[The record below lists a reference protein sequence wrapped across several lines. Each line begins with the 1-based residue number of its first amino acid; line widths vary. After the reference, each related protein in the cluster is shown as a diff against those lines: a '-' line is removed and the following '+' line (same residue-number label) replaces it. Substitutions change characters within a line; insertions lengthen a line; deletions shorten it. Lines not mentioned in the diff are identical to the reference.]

1 MPNLFQ
7 PDPPAAVVRGQ
18 RRAFAVRSAWVALAL
33 CLVIL
38 GGGGFL
44 LQRQIQGVRHEE
56 QQELSTIADLK
67 ASQIS
72 AWYAGRMTLAG
83 RIQHNRILQDQ
94 FLRILDGTATL
105 QTRADLEAW
114 LEDLQADGYQQVA
127 LFGRDGRVFLRAP
140 KDAESIVR
148 DATDPDFQKALAA
161 RQVLIQRLHRD
172 AADPKSHLSLWV
184 PVTQRKGG
192 LLQGLLLLQ
201 VDASPF
207 LAPYLAT
214 WPYASGTAETQLVER
229 IGDDAVYL
237 NDPRFAPGTALNL
250 RIPIEGNPGHPAV
263 MAVLGQEGLVTGRDY
278 RNVPVLAA
286 LRRVPGTPWFLIA
299 KVDAAEIYRSARQES
314 WTGVLILLMVAGLVA
329 SGSAL
334 LFRQR
339 ALAEARDLLQI
350 EREAT
355 LSNERYRILM
365 ERASDIILVLG
376 PEGRILEANEQAV
389 AAYGYS
395 HEALLGLSVLD
406 LRAPETLD
414 LAAVQL
420 ARVRNGELNRF
431 ETLHRRSDGT
441 VFPVEVSSAQV
452 LMGEDAALV
461 SFIRDITGRK
471 AQEAELER
479 MSRLYAALSQVN
491 QAIVWSKDR
500 QALLDKICEVM
511 VVFGKFS
518 LAWIGWDDPA
528 SHQVR
533 VEAKFGDRWGILD
546 RVTVRSDDT
555 PEGYG
560 PLGTALREGHPC
572 LLNDYQGAPEA
583 GPWRQELLA
592 SGLASMAAF
601 PIRQGG
607 MVVAGIAVYATEKDF
622 FGPHEAALLE
632 EAAGDVSFALDHLAS
647 EAKRREAESALSER
661 ERFLREAEEAGGVG
675 CYTWDIPTD
684 RWVATAALERIFGI
698 GPEHPRDLAGWL
710 ALVEPSHRETLR
722 AHVEERLAQH
732 GRFDHEYP
740 IRRPLDGQL
749 LWLRGTG
756 EFRWDEAGQP
766 LALTGVIRDI
776 TDRKAR
782 ELELARTNRLYAAL
796 SQVNQAIVWAKDR
809 QDLLDRVCRVLVE
822 QGAFSMAWIG
832 WQDPGAQR
840 VRVAARCGDDRG
852 MLDRVEVRTDD
863 SPEGRGAV
871 GPAITQGRP
880 AVFNDL
886 LGDPRSA
893 PWLTELAECG
903 FASMA
908 AFPVQEGGVTR
919 GAIAVYAVDK
929 AFFAAPEITLL
940 EEVARDLSFALDHLA
955 SEVER
960 RAAETA
966 LLASEDKFS
975 KAFHA
980 SPDSVN
986 INRLADGVYLDVND
1000 GFTRVSGY
1008 TAEEVLGRSALPGDL
1023 GIWVHAED
1031 RARLQEGLAREG
1043 KVEGLEALFR
1053 RKDGSILTGLMS
1065 GSLIEVGGE
1074 QCTLTITRDITDR
1087 KLQEQKLERM
1097 TQLYAAL
1104 SQVNQAI
1111 VWSKGES
1118 ELLEKICEV
1127 MVVFGKF
1134 GMAWIGENDPATAAV
1149 RQVAAYGDTQG
1160 YLETLQ
1166 VRSDDTAMGRGPTGI
1181 ALREERACIMNAFMA
1196 ESQTQPWHQN
1206 AIRCG
1211 FASAAAFPI
1220 RREGQIWGAL
1230 TVYAPVAGFFGEPE
1244 VALLEEAAMDISFAL
1259 DHLAGEARR
1268 REMEVSLR
1276 NQKDEFETIFN
1287 RVPIQVWYKDTQNR
1301 YLRVNEKACQDLGLA
1316 REQIEG
1322 HSAEELF
1329 PAFAEGYFRDD
1340 QIVLASGQPKLGNV
1354 YQINTAN
1361 GQVHWLR
1368 ADKVPIL
1375 DPAGHPTGLVAIV
1388 EDLTEWRHAEESLR
1402 TVYTAMEQAPVSV
1415 VITDSNGTILYVNPA
1430 FVRVTGYTV
1439 DEVLGQDTRVL
1450 KSNLHGSEL
1459 YHEMWQAL
1467 ISGQVWSGELQNR
1480 RKDGEIFTAMVSVS
1494 PIRDS
1499 LDTVIRYVAIMED
1512 ITERR
1517 RAEDERRELE
1527 VQLLQTQKLESLGA
1541 LAGGLAHDMNNVL
1554 GAVLGVA
1561 STLREKQG
1569 ETGPDGKPL
1578 DTIIQACMRG
1588 RGVVK
1593 SLLYFARKD
1602 LQEERP
1608 IDLNALAQEM
1618 VQLLGQ
1624 TTLKRIQLDMD
1635 LQEDLPQVRGDGG
1648 ALNHALMNLCVNA
1661 LDAMPEGGTLRIAT
1675 ATAPDGGVDLRVE
1688 DSGVGMTP
1696 AVLARCLEPFYTT
1709 KPRGK
1714 GTGLGLPM
1722 VQSTLQAHDGRFELH
1737 SAPGE
1742 GTQAILH
1749 FPPARLLAPAV
1760 PEAPVAEHQAAAPAR
1775 SLDLLLVDDDDL
1787 VRDSVQELLTMLGHR
1802 CLVAPGGQEA
1812 LDLLES
1818 GRKVD
1823 LVILDM
1829 NMPGMS
1835 GAQALPRI
1843 RALRPGLPVILA
1855 TGFSSEDLAPIMAGR
1870 SHIQS
1875 LSKPFSVLELK
1886 ARIESLALPGGDP
1899 LDHA

>member
-7 PDPPAAVVRGQ
+7 PDPPALAFHGQ
-18 RRAFAVRSAWVALAL
+18 RGAFAVRSAWVALAL

-44 LQRQIQGVRHEE
+44 LQRQIQSVRQQE
-56 QQELSTIADLK
+56 QQELTTIADLK
-67 ASQIS
+67 TSQVA
-72 AWYAGRMTLAG
+72 AWYAGRAHFAE

-94 FLRILDGTATL
+94 FLRVLDGTATP
-105 QTRADLEAW
+105 QTRTDLEAW
-114 LEDLQADGYQQVA
+114 LADLQTDGYQQVA
-127 LFGRDGRVFLRAP
+127 LFSRNGQVLLRAP
-140 KDAESIVR
+140 GAGASIVR

-161 RQVLIQRLHRD
+161 GHVLIQRLHQD

-192 LLQGLLLLQ
+192 VPEGLLLLQ
-201 VDASPF
+201 VDVSQF

-214 WPYASGTAETQLVER
+214 WPHASGTAETQLVER

-237 NDPRFAPGTALNL
+237 NDQRFRPGTALTL
-250 RIPIEGNPGHPAV
+250 RIPIKGHSDHPAV
-263 MAVLGQEGLVTGRDY
+263 QAVLGREGLVKGLDY
-278 RNVPVLAA
+278 RNVPVLAV
-286 LRRVPGTPWFLIA
+286 LRRVPGTPWSLIA
-299 KVDAAEIYRSARQES
+299 KVDQSEIYRSARQEG
-314 WTGVLILLMVAGLVA
+314 WTGALILLMVAGLLA
-329 SGSAL
+329 TGSAL

-339 ALAEARDLLQI
+339 ALAEARELLQL
-350 EREAT
+350 EREAKS
-355 LSNERYRILM
+355 SNDRYRLLM
-365 ERASDIILVLG
+365 ERASDIILMLD
-376 PEGRILEANEQAV
+376 PDGRILDANAQAV
-389 AAYGYS
+389 AAYGYPR
-395 HEALLGLSVLD
+395 EALLRMAIFD
-406 LRAPETLD
+406 LRAPESQD
-414 LAAVQL
+414 MAAIQL
-420 ARVRNGELNRF
+420 ARVQGGEALRF
-431 ETLHRRSDGT
+431 EALHRRADGT
-441 VFPVEVSSAQV
+441 VFPVEVSSSRIP
-452 LMGEDAALV
+452 MGEDAALL
-461 SFIRDITGRK
+461 SFIRDITERK
-471 AQEAELER
+471 VQDAALER
-479 MSRLYAALSQVN
+479 MTRLYAALSQVN
-491 QAIVWSKDR
+491 QAIVWSRDR

-518 LAWIGWDDPA
+518 LAWIGWDDPRT
-528 SHQVR
+528 HRVR
-533 VEAKFGDRWGILD
+533 VEARYGDRWGILD

-555 PEGYG
+555 PEGQG
-560 PLGTALREGHPC
+560 PLGTALREGHPS
-572 LLNDYQGAPEA
+572 LLNDYQNAPEA
-583 GPWRQELLA
+583 APWQHELQA

-607 MVVAGIAVYATEKDF
+607 VVVGGIAVYATEKDF

-647 EAKRREAESALSER
+647 EAKRLEAETALRER

-675 CYTWDIPTD
+675 CYTWDISTD
-684 RWVATAALERIFGI
+684 RWIATAALERIFGI
-698 GPEHPRDLAGWL
+698 GPDHPRDLAGWL
-710 ALVEPSHRETLR
+710 ALVEPSHREALR

-809 QDLLDRVCRVLVE
+809 QDLLDRVCQVMVE
-822 QGAFSMAWIG
+822 QGAFPMAWIG
-832 WQDPGAQR
+832 WEDPAAQR
-840 VRVAARCGDDRG
+840 VRVAARFGDARG
-852 MLDRVEVRTDD
+852 MLDRVVVRTDD
-863 SPEGRGAV
+863 SPKGRGAV
-871 GPAITQGRP
+871 GPAITQGRS

-893 PWLTELAECG
+893 PWRTELAESG

-908 AFPVQEGGVTR
+908 AFPIQEGGVTR
-919 GAIAVYAVDK
+919 GAIAVYAAEKD
-929 AFFAAPEITLL
+929 FFSAPEIALL

-960 RAAETA
+960 HAAEAA

-986 INRLADGVYLDVND
+986 INRLSDGVYLDIND
-1000 GFTRVSGY
+1000 GFTRITGY
-1008 TAEEVLGRSALPGDL
+1008 TAEEVLGRSSLPGDL
-1023 GIWVHAED
+1023 GIWVRPED
-1031 RARLQEGLAREG
+1031 RVRLQEGLARDG

-1074 QCTLTITRDITDR
+1074 QCTLTITRNITDR
-1087 KLQEQKLERM
+1087 KLQEEKLERM

-1111 VWSKGES
+1111 VWSKSEQ

-1134 GMAWIGENDPATAAV
+1134 SMAWIGENDPATATV
-1149 RQVAAYGDTQG
+1149 RQVATYGDAHR
-1160 YLETLQ
+1160 YLDALQ
-1166 VRSDDTAMGRGPTGI
+1166 VRSDDTPMGRGPTGI
-1181 ALREERACIMNAFMA
+1181 ALREERACVMNAFLD
-1196 ESQTQPWHQN
+1196 ESQAQPWHQN

-1211 FASAAAFPI
+1211 YAASAAFPI

-1230 TVYAPVAGFFGEPE
+1230 TVYASVEGFFGDHE
-1244 VALLEEAAMDISFAL
+1244 VALLEEAAMDISFAM

-1268 REMEVSLR
+1268 REAEAAQARLLDILESSLNEIYIFDAETLRFEYVNLGAQRNLGYSMESLR
-1276 NQKDEFETIFN
+1276 NMTAAQLKPEFTEATFRQAIAPLLDHEQERLVFETLH
-1287 RVPIQVWYKDTQNR
+1287 Q
-1301 YLRVNEKACQDLGLA
+1301 
-1316 REQIEG
+1316 
-1322 HSAEELF
+1322 
-1329 PAFAEGYFRDD
+1329 
-1340 QIVLASGQPKLGNV
+1340 
-1354 YQINTAN
+1354 
-1361 GQVHWLR
+1361 R
-1368 ADKVPIL
+1368 ADGSRYPVEVHLQMVEQEGVRRFLAVIL
-1375 DPAGHPTGLVAIV
+1375 
-1388 EDLTEWRHAEESLR
+1388 
-1402 TVYTAMEQAPVSV
+1402 
-1415 VITDSNGTILYVNPA
+1415 
-1430 FVRVTGYTV
+1430 
-1439 DEVLGQDTRVL
+1439 
-1450 KSNLHGSEL
+1450 
-1459 YHEMWQAL
+1459 
-1467 ISGQVWSGELQNR
+1467 
-1480 RKDGEIFTAMVSVS
+1480 
-1494 PIRDS
+1494 
-1499 LDTVIRYVAIMED
+1499 D

-1569 ETGPDGKPL
+1569 ESGPDGKPL

-1624 TTLKRIQLDMD
+1624 TTLKRIQLEMD
-1635 LQEDLPQVRGDGG
+1635 LQEGLPQVRGDGG

-1661 LDAMPEGGTLRIAT
+1661 LDAMPEGGKLQITTFAT
-1675 ATAPDGGVDLRVE
+1675 SDGGVDLRVK
-1688 DSGVGMTP
+1688 DTGVGMLP
-1696 AVLARCLEPFYTT
+1696 AVLARCMEPFYTT

-1722 VQSTLQAHDGRFELH
+1722 VQSTMQAHDGRFELQ

-1742 GTQAILH
+1742 GTEAILH

-1760 PEAPVAEHQAAAPAR
+1760 PESPVAELRAATSA
-1775 SLDLLLVDDDDL
+1775 SLDILLVDDDDL
-1787 VRDSVQELLTMLGHR
+1787 VRDSVQELLNLLSHHCMA
-1802 CLVAPGGQEA
+1802 VPGGQEA

-1818 GRKVD
+1818 GQKVD

-1843 RALRPGLPVILA
+1843 LALRPGLPVILA
-1855 TGFSSEDLAPIMAGR
+1855 TGYSSEDLAPIMAGR

-1886 ARIESLALPGGDP
+1886 ERIESLLIQDLDP
-1899 LDHA
+1899 MDQS

>member
-1 MPNLFQ
+1 MSNLFQ
-7 PDPPAAVVRGQ
+7 PDPPTPVVRSWG
-18 RRAFAVRSAWVALAL
+18 RVSSIRSAWVVLAL

-44 LQRQIQGVRHEE
+44 LQRQIRSARREAR
-56 QQELSTIADLK
+56 QELATIADLK
-67 ASQIS
+67 TSQIA
-72 AWYAGRMTLAG
+72 AWYVSREHFAD

-94 FLRILDGTATL
+94 FLRILDGTATP
-105 QTRADLEAW
+105 QTRTDLEAW

-127 LFGRDGRVFLRAP
+127 LFGRSGQVFLRAP
-140 KDAESIVR
+140 KAAKSIVW
-148 DATDPDFQKALAA
+148 DATDPDFQKALAVGH
-161 RQVLIQRLHRD
+161 VLIQRLHRD
-172 AADPKSHLSLWV
+172 AADPNSHLSVWV

-192 LLQGLLLLQ
+192 TPVGLLLLQ
-201 VDASPF
+201 VDVSPF

-214 WPYASGTAETQLVER
+214 WPHTSPTAETQLVER
-229 IGDDAVYL
+229 IGNDAVYL
-237 NDPRFAPGTALNL
+237 NDQRFQPGTALTL
-250 RIPIEGNPGHPAV
+250 RIPIEGHADHPAV
-263 MAVLGQEGLVTGRDY
+263 MAVLGREGLVTGRDY
-278 RNVPVLAA
+278 RNVPVLAV
-286 LRRVPGTPWFLIA
+286 LRKIPGTPWSLVA
-299 KVDAAEIYRSARQES
+299 KVDQSEIYRSARQES
-314 WTGVLILLMVAGLVA
+314 WTGALILLMMAGLVA

-339 ALAEARDLLQI
+339 ALNEARELLQL
-350 EREAT
+350 EQEAKA
-355 LSNERYRILM
+355 SNERYRLLM
-365 ERASDIILVLG
+365 ERANDIILVLG
-376 PEGRILEANEQAV
+376 REGRILEANAQAV

-395 HEALLGLSVLD
+395 HEELLRLTILD
-406 LRAPETLD
+406 LREPETREI
-414 LAAVQL
+414 AALQL
-420 ARVRNGELNRF
+420 ARVQKGEALRF
-431 ETLHRRSDGT
+431 DALHRRADGA
-441 VFPVEVSSAQV
+441 VFPVEVSSTRIP
-452 LMGEDAALV
+452 MGEDAALL
-461 SFIRDITGRK
+461 SFIRDITERK
-471 AQEAELER
+471 AQEDALER
-479 MSRLYAALSQVN
+479 MTRLYAALSQVN

-511 VVFGKFS
+511 VVFGTFS
-518 LAWIGWDDPA
+518 MAWIGWDDPGT
-528 SHQVR
+528 HQVR
-533 VEAKFGDRWGILD
+533 VEAHYGDRWGILD

-555 PEGYG
+555 PEGRG

-572 LLNDYQGAPEA
+572 LLNDYQGASESA
-583 GPWRQELLA
+583 PWRQELQA

-607 MVVAGIAVYATEKDF
+607 AVVGGLAVYATGKDF

-647 EAKRREAESALSER
+647 EAKRLEAETALCEQ

-675 CYTWDIPTD
+675 CYTWNLPTD
-684 RWVATAALERIFGI
+684 RWIATPALERIFGI
-698 GPEHPRDLAGWL
+698 GPDHPRDLAGWL
-710 ALVEPSHRETLR
+710 ALVEPSHREALR
-722 AHVEERLAQH
+722 AHVDERLAQH
-732 GRFDHEYP
+732 GPFDYEYP

-766 LALTGVIRDI
+766 LALTGVIRDV
-776 TDRKAR
+776 TDRKVR

-832 WQDPGAQR
+832 WEDPAIQR
-840 VRVAARCGDDRG
+840 VRVSASFGDARG
-852 MLDRVEVRTDD
+852 MLDRVVVRTDA

-880 AVFNDL
+880 SVFNDL

-893 PWLTELAECG
+893 PWQAELAESG

-908 AFPVQEGGVTR
+908 AFPVQEGGATR
-919 GAIAVYAVDK
+919 GAIAVYAAEKD
-929 AFFAAPEITLL
+929 FFAAPEVALL

-955 SEVER
+955 SEAER

-966 LLASEDKFS
+966 LQASEDKFS

-980 SPDSVN
+980 SPDSVA
-986 INRLADGVYLDVND
+986 INRVSDGVYLDVNE
-1000 GFTRVSGY
+1000 GFQAMLGY
-1008 TAEEVLGRSALPGDL
+1008 TLEESLGRSSRSGGLDVWARTSDL
-1023 GIWVHAED
+1023 EC
-1031 RARLQEGLAREG
+1031 LQEGLKQEG
-1043 KVEGLEALFR
+1043 RVMGLEALFR

-1065 GSLIEVGGE
+1065 ASLMEVGGE
-1074 QCTLTITRDITDR
+1074 PCSLTITRDITDR

-1111 VWSKGES
+1111 VWSKGQQ

-1134 GMAWIGENDPATAAV
+1134 SMAWIGENDPATVTV
-1149 RQVAAYGDTQG
+1149 RQVATYGDAHG
-1160 YLETLQ
+1160 YLDSLQ
-1166 VRSDDTAMGRGPTGI
+1166 VRSDDTPMGRGPTGI
-1181 ALREERACIMNAFMA
+1181 AIREERACIMNAFLE
-1196 ESQTQPWHQN
+1196 ESRTQPWHQH
-1206 AIRCG
+1206 ATRCG
-1211 FASAAAFPI
+1211 YAASAAFPI

-1230 TVYAPVAGFFGEPE
+1230 TVYAPVEGFFGEHE
-1244 VALLEEAAMDISFAL
+1244 AALLEEAAMDISFAM
-1259 DHLAGEARR
+1259 DHMAGEARR
-1268 REMEVSLR
+1268 REAEAAQARLLDIIESSLNEIYIFDAETLRFEYVNRGAQRNLGYSMESLR
-1276 NQKDEFETIFN
+1276 NMTAVELKPEFTETTFREAIAPLLDHEQEHLVFETLN
-1287 RVPIQVWYKDTQNR
+1287 Q
-1301 YLRVNEKACQDLGLA
+1301 
-1316 REQIEG
+1316 
-1322 HSAEELF
+1322 
-1329 PAFAEGYFRDD
+1329 
-1340 QIVLASGQPKLGNV
+1340 
-1354 YQINTAN
+1354 
-1361 GQVHWLR
+1361 R
-1368 ADKVPIL
+1368 ADGSRYPVEVHLQLVEQEGVRRFLAVIL
-1375 DPAGHPTGLVAIV
+1375 
-1388 EDLTEWRHAEESLR
+1388 
-1402 TVYTAMEQAPVSV
+1402 
-1415 VITDSNGTILYVNPA
+1415 
-1430 FVRVTGYTV
+1430 
-1439 DEVLGQDTRVL
+1439 
-1450 KSNLHGSEL
+1450 
-1459 YHEMWQAL
+1459 
-1467 ISGQVWSGELQNR
+1467 
-1480 RKDGEIFTAMVSVS
+1480 
-1494 PIRDS
+1494 
-1499 LDTVIRYVAIMED
+1499 D

-1569 ETGPDGKPL
+1569 ESGPDGKPL

-1608 IDLNALAQEM
+1608 IDLNALVQEM

-1624 TTLKRIQLDMD
+1624 TTLKRIQLEMN
-1635 LQEDLPQVRGDGG
+1635 LQEGLAQVRGDGG

-1661 LDAMPEGGTLRIAT
+1661 LDAMPEGGSLQITT
-1675 ATAPDGGVDLRVE
+1675 AAVPDGGVDLRVK
-1688 DSGVGMTP
+1688 DTGVGMLP
-1696 AVLARCLEPFYTT
+1696 AVLARCMEPFYTT

-1722 VQSTLQAHDGRFELH
+1722 VQSTMQAHDGRFELR

-1742 GTQAILH
+1742 GTEAILH

-1760 PEAPVAEHQAAAPAR
+1760 PESPVAELRAATSA
-1775 SLDLLLVDDDDL
+1775 SLDILLVDDDDL
-1787 VRDSVQELLTMLGHR
+1787 VRDSVQELLGLLGHH
-1802 CLVAPGGQEA
+1802 CIAVPGGQEA

-1818 GRKVD
+1818 GQKVD

-1843 RALRPGLPVILA
+1843 LALRSGLPVILA
-1855 TGFSSEDLAPIMAGR
+1855 TGYSSEDLAPIMAGR
-1870 SHIQS
+1870 SHVQS
-1875 LSKPFSVLELK
+1875 ISKPFSVLELK
-1886 ARIESLALPGGDP
+1886 ARIESLANQGLS
-1899 LDHA
+1899 